1 MPYTTAGAE
10 PKCASPRRIAGRT
23 FGALSSDEFA
33 CPPEIVSAP
42 RYVEA
47 EAGKDSV
54 SAKFTGDISFGYCRN
69 WVYFISSFCSFGYC
83 RNWI

>member
-10 PKCASPRRIAGRT
+10 PRCASPRRISGRA
-23 FGALSSDEFA
+23 FSALSSDEFA

-47 EAGKDSV
+47 EAGENQVRQLSRVTMVVRD
-54 SAKFTGDISFGYCRN
+54 
-69 WVYFISSFCSFGYC
+69 
-83 RNWI
+83 